1 MIVSIIQIIIG
12 VFTLLV
18 SGWLVTTVIDNVERG
33 ANADKFLV
41 FWAIYSFVVGVFL
54 IITG

>member
-1 MIVSIIQIIIG
+1 MIVNIVQVMIG
-12 VFTLLV
+12 AFALLT
-18 SGWLVTTVIDNVERG
+18 SGWLITTIIDNVERG
-33 ANADKFLV
+33 VKADKFLV